1 MQRIAG
7 FVFLATLIAV
17 TAPASAQSPKRRPIL
32 PSTTV
37 VPQGTYPA
45 QTPSQMAAADPGGYT
60 PAPMPD
66 SDEAAP
72 TAPASNEAQWSPSLF
87 RAGHTYRGEGFVPGS
102 SVQGSQNRNVRPA
115 PGISLNVPL
124 Q

>member
-7 FVFLATLIAV
+7 FVFLATLMALS
-17 TAPASAQSPKRRPIL
+17 APVSAQSAKRRPIL
-32 PSTTV
+32 PDTTL

-72 TAPASNEAQWSPSLF
+72 AAPASNEPQWSPSLF
-87 RAGHTYRGEGFVPGS
+87 RPGHTYRGEGFVPGS
-102 SVQGSQNRNVRPA
+102 SVQASQNRNIRPA